1 MVSNY
6 FTKGKRGKRSGILH
20 VFSIL
25 KEAVLPS
32 RQKMYWA
39 AQTEG
44 WGGNR
49 GRGAAPS
56 FGVTVC
62 VLMYVLNCEGGCRKD
77 YGILFWRCGLKRNW
91 GQMGKKQEKGR
102 EEHFLLGKPKFTQAI
117 FVCQCQPEASPRWD
131 LMCIMAPGVMLDS
144 FLCIPIQD
152 LAYLYAGCEIH
163 HQKLVYFNFDGSV
176 LHPSVTNSICYYF
189 CIAHLHS
196 TLHTLHWWGK

>member
-44 WGGNR
+44 GGMQPR
-49 GRGAAPS
+49 ASGC
-56 FGVTVC
+56 VTVC

-77 YGILFWRCGLKRNW
+77 YGILFWRCGLKETGAKWARS
-91 GQMGKKQEKGR
+91 KKKGR
-102 EEHFLLGKPKFTQAI
+102 EEHFLLGEPKFTQAI

-131 LMCIMAPGVMLDS
+131 LMCSMAPGVMLDS
-144 FLCIPIQD
+144 FFMYTYTRFGIFICRLW
-152 LAYLYAGCEIH
+152 
-163 HQKLVYFNFDGSV
+163 
-176 LHPSVTNSICYYF
+176 NSPPKTCVF
-189 CIAHLHS
+189 
-196 TLHTLHWWGK
+196 